1 MGGKMSRD
9 KGGRVERELANA
21 FKAAGIPAERVP
33 LSGAAGGSFSGDL
46 LIGNTLIA
54 EVKARKEGAGF
65 KTLEG
70 WLGDNDLLILK
81 RNNQSPMAVVPWDQL
96 LKLLTAAGYGEDDAP
111 DDQSIPDG

>member
-54 EVKARKEGAGF
+54 EVK
-65 KTLEG
+65 
-70 WLGDNDLLILK
+70 

-111 DDQSIPDG
+111 NN